1 MESKKRNL
9 IFDVARGIA
18 IFLVI
23 WGHVVQQW
31 SLGEVSEHFIVKF
44 IYAFHM
50 PLFALISGYFFY
62 VSAKTHS
69 FKTLLMQRVRKF
81 FILICVWNTVHY
93 LFSLLLY
100 GVSTFTIE
108 FLISGWLEEILE
120 GYWFLWAILFYT
132 IAVGFVIQKVRERYW
147 ILGFA
152 FSMAVCLL
160 TPCRWPIVTL
170 APFFWLGIMARKKA
184 WFENLTYRNG
194 FVWTMLFVGGTI
206 FYFYGNAIG
215 NAQLKVVLDSII
227 SVFGKKESI
236 TLLVYEFGRLILYY
250 FLGLTGSMTIIYL
263 SKWLATNMLRVK
275 ISQKLIVLGTESLG
289 IYILQRI
296 LVEQLCPALYLKVVD
311 RWGIESIYLPINV
324 LGGVISFLL
333 TVLFIAVV
341 YTCVVLLKKCKLKV
355 II

>member
-1 MESKKRNL
+1 M
-9 IFDVARGIA
+9 
-18 IFLVI
+18 
-23 WGHVVQQW
+23 
-31 SLGEVSEHFIVKF
+31 
-44 IYAFHM
+44 
-50 PLFALISGYFFY
+50 
-62 VSAKTHS
+62 
-69 FKTLLMQRVRKF
+69 
-81 FILICVWNTVHY
+81 
-93 LFSLLLY
+93 
-100 GVSTFTIE
+100 
-108 FLISGWLEEILE
+108 
-120 GYWFLWAILFYT
+120 
-132 IAVGFVIQKVRERYW
+132 
-147 ILGFA
+147 
-152 FSMAVCLL
+152 
-160 TPCRWPIVTL
+160 
-170 APFFWLGIMARKKA
+170 
-184 WFENLTYRNG
+184 
-194 FVWTMLFVGGTI
+194 
-206 FYFYGNAIG
+206 
-215 NAQLKVVLDSII
+215 LDSII

-311 RWGIESIYLPINV
+311 RWGIESIYLPVNV